1 MAPDAERLDERL
13 GALRAVL
20 ESSGVTLAREEL
32 LDALWLAAR
41 LPADGTDAPLRRAL
55 DRRAAADD
63 PPDVA
68 RDSSGADHC
77 AADADHSADPPP
89 EPARPSAA
97 APSAVPEDVR
107 TAGLHAVP
115 DGSDAHGPPHTGPS
129 GALALR
135 VPEGKAL
142 RAELRIGR
150 ALRPLRQHR
159 PSVARHEVDIDA
171 TVTAL
176 AETGLPDVALRPAR
190 ERWLDLALV
199 IDDGISMLLWQRLAA
214 EIHAMTERLGAFRL
228 VRTYGLS
235 APDPTAPPRL
245 SALPFDPAA
254 APMPPRA
261 LADPSGQTLVLVLSD
276 GMGPAWR
283 DGRKHEAVRRW
294 ARCGPTAILH
304 ALPHRMW
311 DGSGIRAH
319 RWRVTTRRSGAPNT
333 AWRVS
338 DPVLPAGLAA
348 FDGVPVPVIEP
359 EPGAMAAWARLVAS
373 PGGSALLPL
382 LGRPEPA
389 PHRAATTADGLGS
402 VQRFRDA
409 ASPEAYR
416 LAAHLAAVAPVSVPV
431 MRLVQAAVPWRA
443 DTAHLAEV
451 FLGGLLRPAE
461 TGPWAGLLP
470 PRHRVFDFPEA
481 ARAALLDAVPTAE
494 LIATG
499 RHIGRTLSDL
509 AGRSPDFPAWL
520 AHPSGPDVLPPG
532 ARAFA
537 EVGPRL
543 AARFGAPALPVEP
556 PAAPGSGTEP
566 PTLGL
571 RGPDRRTESA
581 RAAPF
586 RTACPS
592 CASPLEPDD
601 RFCGTCGWDITVAP
615 ADLCPE
621 CRAPVGGDSE
631 YCDTCGIRIGP
642 GPGLPARPEAPV
654 RASFT
659 TPPPP
664 LVLPERFR
672 HGTVTLSDDVPVSLG
687 PYQLAGRLASDAR
700 IVTYIGFGQGQFAV
714 VRAPHAGSDL
724 GDHRLRTRAQ
734 ALRRMDGQYAPR
746 LLHSSQAPPF
756 MAEEFLR
763 AADGSLP
770 TDLLS
775 LLSAGAPG
783 WNGDRFLR
791 IGRSLAEAVARCA
804 DRSVVHGG
812 LTTATVLVVDD
823 AVKLVGWEAVSF
835 VDDVWTS
842 PTTADDVLALGRLLQ
857 VMAGRSADTGRWED
871 FPWRDFAG
879 LSLFATIEACL
890 DPEPGGRPTAHQVA
904 ELLARCAHQPPDTT
918 PPNPAPQA
926 PQGYG
931 DFLDLDGL
939 LPYAPAAPPAGT
951 TPSKPARP
959 TIASRLRLGG
969 RAKAAER
976 QRRLDLIRTPLR
988 PSPYRIAV
996 ISLKSGIG
1004 KTTTTLALGSVLA
1017 AERQDKVIALDANPG
1032 AGTLA
1037 HRVRLETGA
1046 TIRDLVTS
1054 IPYLH
1059 SYMDIRRFTSRL
1071 PSGLEVLASDME
1083 PTALPVDDADY
1094 RRVIDIL
1101 GRQYPLTLTDTSPGL
1116 LYSTMRGVL
1125 DLADQLVVLSSAS
1138 VDGAGSAS
1146 TTLDWLTAHGYRDL
1160 ISRSVTVVS
1169 GVRDP
1174 GATVNTDDVVA
1185 HFRSRCRGVVAV
1197 PFDRHLADGG
1207 EPDLA
1212 LLRSRTREAYLDL
1225 AALVA
1230 EDFGRHLR

>member
-41 LPADGTDAPLRRAL
+41 LPADGADAPLRRAL

-63 PPDVA
+63 PPEDA
-68 RDSSGADHC
+68 PDSASADGGAAGAHR
-77 AADADHSADPPP
+77 SADPPP
-89 EPARPSAA
+89 EPVRLSTGP
-97 APSAVPEDVR
+97 PSAVPEDVR

-199 IDDGISMLLWQRLAA
+199 IDDGISMLLWQRLAT

-245 SALPFDPAA
+245 SARPFDPAA

-333 AWRVS
+333 TWRVS
-338 DPVLPAGLAA
+338 DPVLPAGIAA
-348 FDGVPVPVIEP
+348 FDDVPVPVIEP
-359 EPGAMAAWARLVAS
+359 EPGAMATWARLVAS

-389 PHRAATTADGLGS
+389 PHRAAATADGLGS
-402 VQRFRDA
+402 VQHFRDA

-481 ARAALLDAVPTAE
+481 TRAALLDAVPTAE

-543 AARFGAPALPVEP
+543 AARFGAPALPVDP
-556 PAAPGSGTEP
+556 PAAPVSGTEP
-566 PTLGL
+566 PTLDL

-581 RAAPF
+581 QAAPF
-586 RTACPS
+586 RIACPS
-592 CASPLEPDD
+592 CESPLEPDD
-601 RFCGTCGWDITVAP
+601 RYCGTCGWDITVAP

-621 CRAPVGGDSE
+621 CGAPVRGDSE

-642 GPGLPARPEAPV
+642 GPGLPARPATPV
-654 RASFT
+654 PASLT

-664 LVLPERFR
+664 LVPPERSR
-672 HGTVTLSDDVPVSLG
+672 HGTVTLSDDIPVSLG
-687 PYQLAGRLASDAR
+687 PYQLAGRLASDALS
-700 IVTYIGFGQGQFAV
+700 VAYVGFGQGQFAV
-714 VRAPHAGSDL
+714 VRAPHAGSDP

-746 LLHSSQAPPF
+746 LLRSSQAPPF

-775 LLSAGAPG
+775 LLSAGSLD

-842 PTTADDVLALGRLLQ
+842 PTTADDVLALGRILQ
-857 VMAGRSADTGRWED
+857 VMGERGADTGRWED
-871 FPWRDFAG
+871 LPG
-879 LSLFATIEACL
+879 VSLRATIEECL
-890 DPEPGGRPTAHQVA
+890 NPEPRLRPTARQVA
-904 ELLARCAHQPPDTT
+904 EELVRYERSLPDSRTST
-918 PPNPAPQA
+918 PPV

-931 DFLDLDGL
+931 DHLDFNAP
-939 LPYAPAAPPAGT
+939 LPYPPAAPPAVT

-959 TIASRLRLGG
+959 TLASRLRLGG
-969 RAKAAER
+969 RR
-976 QRRLDLIRTPLR
+976 QRRLELTRTPLR

-1017 AERQDKVIALDANPG
+1017 AERQDKVIALDAEPG
-1032 AGTLA
+1032 AGALA

-1046 TIRDLVTS
+1046 TVRDLVTA

-1071 PSGLEVLASDME
+1071 PSGLEILASDVE
-1083 PTALPVDDADY
+1083 PTALPVGDADY
-1094 RRVIDIL
+1094 RRVIDVL
-1101 GRQYPLTLTDTSPGL
+1101 GRHYPLTLTDTGTGL
-1116 LYSTMRGVL
+1116 LYGAMRGVL
-1125 DLADQLVVLSSAS
+1125 DLADQLIIISTPS
-1138 VDGAGSAS
+1138 VDGASSAS
-1146 TTLDWLTAHGYRDL
+1146 TTLDWLSAHGYSDL
-1160 ISRSVTVVS
+1160 VSRSLTVIS
-1169 GVRDP
+1169 GVRET
-1174 GATVNTDDVVA
+1174 GKMIKVDDIVS
-1185 HFRSRCRGVVAV
+1185 HFETRCRGTVAV
-1197 PFDRHLADGG
+1197 PFDRHLAESG

-1230 EDFGRHLR
+1230 EDFGRHLRW

>member
-1 MAPDAERLDERL
+1 MVPDAEGLDERL

-41 LPADGTDAPLRRAL
+41 LPADGADAPLRRAL

-68 RDSSGADHC
+68 RDSSGADGG
-77 AADADHSADPPP
+77 AAGAHRSADPPP
-89 EPARPSAA
+89 EPVRPSAGP
-97 APSAVPEDVR
+97 PSAVPEDVR

-171 TVTAL
+171 TVAAL

-235 APDPTAPPRL
+235 APDPAAPPRL
-245 SALPFDPAA
+245 SARPFDPAA

-359 EPGAMAAWARLVAS
+359 EPGAMATWARLVAS

-389 PHRAATTADGLGS
+389 PDRAAATADGLGS

-556 PAAPGSGTEP
+556 PAAPVSGTEP

-581 RAAPF
+581 QAAPSP
-586 RTACPS
+586 TTCPT
-592 CASPLEPDD
+592 CAEPLEPLD
-601 RFCGTCGWDITVAP
+601 RFCGTCGWDIAVDP
-615 ADLCPE
+615 AGLCPE

-654 RASFT
+654 PASFT

-664 LVLPERFR
+664 LVPPERAR
-672 HGTVTLSDDVPVSLG
+672 HGTVALSDDVPVSLG
-687 PYQLAGRLASDAR
+687 PYQLAGRLASDALS
-700 IVTYIGFGQGQFAV
+700 VAYVGFGQGQFAV
-714 VRAPHAGSDL
+714 VRAPHAGADL

-734 ALRRMDGQYAPR
+734 VLRRMDGRYAPR
-746 LLHSSQAPPF
+746 LLGTSDAPRF

-775 LLSAGAPG
+775 LLSSGSLG
-783 WNGDRFLR
+783 WNGDRFVR
-791 IGRSLAEAVARCA
+791 IGRSLAEAVAWCA
-804 DRSVVHGG
+804 ERNVVHGG

-823 AVKLVGWEAVSF
+823 AVKLVGWEAATLA
-835 VDDVWTS
+835 DEAWATRS
-842 PTTADDVLALGRLLQ
+842 PAEDVLALGRILQ
-857 VMAGRSADTGRWED
+857 VMGGIPGASPRAM
-871 FPWRDFAG
+871 
-879 LSLFATIEACL
+879 IEACL
-890 DPEPGGRPTAHQVA
+890 DPEPGLRPTARQVA
-904 ELLARCAHQPPDTT
+904 DALARYEQQ

-939 LPYAPAAPPAGT
+939 LHQAPAAPPAVT
-951 TPSKPARP
+951 APSKPARP

-976 QRRLDLIRTPLR
+976 QRRLELIRTPLR
-988 PSPYRIAV
+988 PAPYRIAV

-1017 AERQDKVIALDANPG
+1017 AERQDKVIALDAKPG

-1037 HRVRLETGA
+1037 HRVWLETGA
-1046 TIRDLVTS
+1046 TVRDLV
-1054 IPYLH
+1054 IALPHLH

-1071 PSGLEVLASDME
+1071 PSGLEVLASDVE

-1101 GRQYPLTLTDTSPGL
+1101 GRQYPLTLTDTGPGL